1 MTDVQEDIQDTIAEK
16 KIYDIRKKIATITT
30 PVLINRCRDTLKKYV
45 ADEQKSGS
53 TTLPRQR
60 VSEAVFILEK
70 LRQLDCFPEVQPEHY
85 KSKKG
90 HLVQLMPIFADLVL
104 SNESALKE
112 HLRQIFLDIAEAIA
126 QQVQS

>member
-1 MTDVQEDIQDTIAEK
+1 MDPVAER
-16 KIYDIRKKIATITT
+16 KIYEIRKKIATITT
-30 PVLINRCRDTLKKYV
+30 PVLINRCRDTLRKYV

-90 HLVQLMPIFADLVL
+90 HLV
-104 SNESALKE
+104 
-112 HLRQIFLDIAEAIA
+112 
-126 QQVQS
+126 